1 MSRGTR
7 ANQSSVSSSLG
18 EELQKYFES
27 PCFITTMKKV
37 VFDVLKE
44 ESFQEAIKDAGDKAV
59 SKAVGSL
66 TSKLAEV
73 DSLVQRVNVL
83 QETVRGLDSKLLVV
97 QNTSESALLKSN
109 DNEQYSRKYNLRFV
123 GIKEQENENCVDLI
137 VKFFKDQ
144 LEVAVDVRDIDRA
157 HRVATK
163 TTEKTRAIIVKFKNY
178 NSKMVICKRT
188 KHLKGSNFYI
198 NEDLTTINMKLF
210 YFRRTNA
217 TQIKSI
223 WPSDGKLLAHGDDD
237 KIVRIRSNK
246 DFERYN
252 LV

>member
-7 ANQSSVSSSLG
+7 ANQSSVSSPLSD
-18 EELQKYFES
+18 ELQKYFES
-27 PCFITTMKKV
+27 PSFITTMKKV

-44 ESFQEAIKDAGDKAV
+44 ESFQQTIKGAVDKAV
-59 SKAVGSL
+59 LKAVEPL
-66 TSKLAEV
+66 TSKLVEV

-83 QETVRGLDSKLLVV
+83 QEAVRGLESKPLVV

-109 DNEQYSRKYNLRFV
+109 DNEQYSRKYNLRFI
-123 GIKEQENENCVDLI
+123 GIKEQEDENCVDLI
-137 VKFFKDQ
+137 LRFCKDQ
-144 LEVAVDVRDIDRA
+144 LGVAADVRDIDRA
-157 HRVATK
+157 HRVGTK
-163 TTEKTRAIIVKFKNY
+163 NTEKTRAIIVKFKDY
-178 NSKMVICKRT
+178 NSKMAICKRR

-198 NEDLTTINMKLF
+198 NENLTTINMKLF
-210 YFRRTNA
+210 YFGRTNA